1 MSTVQSPA
9 LDAKMVNAISSSV
22 VEVLSSMANTNVT
35 LKNINAKADY
45 TPIGDIS
52 AIIGIMGDSGEGMVG
67 LCFNAPLAKMMV
79 ARLLCIEPAD
89 LSDDD
94 CCDGMGE
101 LVNMIS
107 GRSKTALSE
116 STGQP
121 FRMSLPT
128 IIKGKGHEIASRP
141 KGTPYLLMFFDAEG
155 QEFVLQVSFKFNNP

>member
-1 MSTVQSPA
+1 MTATQAQA

-22 VEVLSSMANTNVT
+22 MEVLSSMANTNVT
-35 LKNINAKADY
+35 LKSVNARTDY

-52 AIIGIMGDSGEGMVG
+52 AIIGIMGESGEGMVG
-67 LCFNAPLAKMMV
+67 LCFNSPLAKMMV
-79 ARLLCIEPAD
+79 ARLLGIEPAD

-94 CCDGMGE
+94 CCDGIGE

-116 STGQP
+116 NTGQP

-141 KGTPYLLMFFDAEG
+141 KNTPYLLMFFDAEG
-155 QEFVLQVSFKFNNP
+155 QEFVLQVSFKFSN